1 MACSQCTD
9 KMIRKCCTGAG
20 YFAGPTDADAQGIVD
35 RAAVDSIK
43 AEIIKGRLAAL
54 EHPGLDPDEA
64 YWDVAAAHWD
74 ADEGLQLEIHERL
87 PGVLAPEYVLATFI
101 DFLSAGPADAG
112 VEYNPTRMPSDPT
125 DGSTFFMY
133 HPDGGAGGIDN
144 DADGLVDG
152 GDAPSDPTDGGAGSG
167 EWGGRGIDNDADGMV
182 AVDPDGGVPT
192 RYGSGMPHLGFLT
205 MNAAGELSVE
215 SPGGSNGVGGQCDC
229 CGCGPIDCDKCTQ
242 RVMDKCCPSMGFTGD
257 AEVEGP

>member
-125 DGSTFFMY
+125 D
-133 HPDGGAGGIDN
+133 PDGGAGDN
-144 DADGLVDG
+144 D
-152 GDAPSDPTDGGAGSG
+152 
-167 EWGGRGIDNDADGMV
+167 DNDADGMV

-215 SPGGSNGVGGQCDC
+215 STGGSSNGVGGQCDC

-242 RVMDKCCPSMGFTGD
+242 KVMDKCCPGAGFAGE